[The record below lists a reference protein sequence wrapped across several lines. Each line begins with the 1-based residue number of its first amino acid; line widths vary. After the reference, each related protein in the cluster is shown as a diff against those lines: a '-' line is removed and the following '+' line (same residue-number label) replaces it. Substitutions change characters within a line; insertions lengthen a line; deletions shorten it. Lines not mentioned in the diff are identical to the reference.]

1 MSMPVEPVQSYANHV
16 RRPPSLYYASCTALV
31 LGALGFAWISIR
43 QPSLPSVAALLAILG
58 AGGIA
63 WYARIN
69 ALIVQDRV
77 IRLEERVRLDRLL
90 PGDLKPRIGELSI
103 AQLASLRF
111 ASDEEVVELVR
122 QVLAEWLHDRRTIK
136 KRIRSWRADWLR
148 V

>member
-1 MSMPVEPVQSYANHV
+1 MSTEPVQNYANHV
-16 RRPPSLYYASCTALV
+16 RRPPLLYYAACGALI
-31 LGALGFAWISIR
+31 LGALGFGWVLFR
-43 QPSLPSVAALLAILG
+43 QPSIAAASALLATLG

-90 PGDLKPRIGELSI
+90 PADLKPRIGDLTI
-103 AQLASLRF
+103 GQIASLRF
-111 ASDEEVVELVR
+111 ASDAEVGDLVR
-122 QVLAEWLHDRRTIK
+122 QVLTENLHDRRAIK
-136 KRIRSWRADWLR
+136 QRIRDWRADWMR